1 MSSFVLLWCFAHY
14 INFVQSNKPLITR
27 YYLALLYSIL
37 STIFSFINRYQNNKS
52 LYQPHTNIQN
62 KILEFSIGYYIS
74 NGISAI
80 YYQKYIPS
88 IYNLL
93 QIISS
98 IHNYYSNRNGG
109 LGILQIL
116 LIETVNSF
124 SYLTKLYPSNK
135 LTYLYLVLFCII
147 RLLYMPYIYFRLK
160 NNLSSTE
167 IQHYNISRTL
177 LFIFDV
183 YRFSY
188 KVHRLSMVTSIK
200 YKE

>member
-52 LYQPHTNIQN
+52 LYQSHTTIQN

-93 QIISS
+93 QIISI
-98 IHNYYSNRNGG
+98 IHNYHSNRNGG
-109 LGILQIL
+109 LGILHIL
-116 LIETVNSF
+116 LIEMVNSF
-124 SYLTKLYPSNK
+124 YYLTKIYPSNK
-135 LTYLYLVLFCII
+135 LTYLYLVLFGII

-160 NNLSSTE
+160 NHLSSSE
-167 IQHYNISRTL
+167 ILPYNINRIGLL
-177 LFIFDV
+177 LFDI
-183 YRFSY
+183 YLFSY
-188 KVHRLSMVTSIK
+188 KIKRLSIVSK
-200 YKE
+200 NKP

>member
-1 MSSFVLLWCFAHY
+1 MSSFVLLWCFVHY
-14 INFVQSNKPLITR
+14 INFIHSNKPLITR

-52 LYQPHTNIQN
+52 LYQPNTTIQN

-109 LGILQIL
+109 LGMLHIL
-116 LIETVNSF
+116 LIEMVNSI

-147 RLLYMPYIYFRLK
+147 RLLYLPYIYFRLK
-160 NNLSSTE
+160 NNLSSSE
-167 IQHYNISRTL
+167 ILPYNINRIGLL
-177 LFIFDV
+177 LFDI
-183 YRFSY
+183 YLFSY
-188 KVHRLSMVTSIK
+188 KIKRLSIVSK
-200 YKE
+200 NKP